1 MTALLVDLGNS
12 RWKIAHSL
20 DTDIGRVVSG
30 SYDAGTAFTAAIKSS
45 EVEFDRVFV
54 ASVISP
60 ENAAMFGALIEN
72 SLRVPVRLIKATDR
86 MPNVVSG
93 YGKPEQLG
101 VDRLLAMVAARA
113 RTSQPLCIVDAG
125 TATTI
130 DFVDQSGQHL
140 GGFILPGLRLFRD
153 CLLANTSIPRDST
166 VDELA
171 MLGRDTP
178 TGVALGA
185 RYAVAGIVERFVSGS
200 GSLFGSQQ
208 VQTFVGGGDAPRI
221 LNLLPQPCTILSDL
235 VLRGL
240 AVLAVHGDT

>member
-1 MTALLVDLGNS
+1 MTALLVDLGNT

-20 DTDIGRVVSG
+20 DADIGPVVSG
-30 SYDAGTAFTAAIKSS
+30 GYDAANAFTAAISS
-45 EVEFDRVFV
+45 SKVGFDRALV

-60 ENAAMFGALIEN
+60 DDAAVYGAMIAN
-72 SLRVPVRLIKATDR
+72 SLRVPVQFIKATDR

-113 RTSQPLCIVDAG
+113 RTSQPLCVVDAG

-130 DFVDQSGQHL
+130 DVVDQSGQHL

-153 CLLANTSIPRDST
+153 CLLANTSIPSDSI
-166 VDELA
+166 VDERA
-171 MLGRDTP
+171 TLGRDTP
-178 TGVALGA
+178 TAVALGA

-200 GSLFGSQQ
+200 GSLFGGQQ
-208 VQTFVGGGDAPRI
+208 VQTFVGGGDAQRI
-221 LNLLPQPCTILSDL
+221 LDLLPQPCTILSDL